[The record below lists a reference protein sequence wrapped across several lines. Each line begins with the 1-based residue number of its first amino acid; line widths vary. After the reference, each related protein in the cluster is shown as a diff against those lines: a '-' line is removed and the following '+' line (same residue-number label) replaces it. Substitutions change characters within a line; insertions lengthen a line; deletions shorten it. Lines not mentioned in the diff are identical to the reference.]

1 MTKFKYD
8 EALTRL
14 QEISKILESEVEDIN
29 ELSALVKE
37 SAKLLKQCKL
47 QLKNTSDEIDKTL
60 NNIDEPLA

>member
-14 QEISKILESEVEDIN
+14 QEISKLMESEVEDIN

-37 SAKLLKQCKL
+37 SAKLLKQCKQ
-47 QLKNTSDEIDKTL
+47 QLKNTSDEIEKTL